1 MALRDSFVNIA
12 KNAAASAAS
21 GLVSGVASSLRSGL
35 GGSSSSSASSP
46 LQTSFN
52 AKAKPILMY
61 PAGLG
66 TDGRNLNYIMF
77 TPLTVTGS
85 RLKKNLGGHKKALF
99 AKNNVVTKEQL
110 RAANAQNAA
119 DAKTATAAAQKG
131 GGGEP
136 SSVYERNITTT
147 KTQRTIALYMPPQ
160 LNVSYGMDYA
170 ESEISGASEIL
181 YGIFKDYQSTGSF
194 DGVIK
199 DLASGPAPEVLKGM
213 AAKMVS
219 GIPGLGGAR
228 DLYHME
234 RGAIQTPKMELMFR
248 GVGRREFSFSFTFLP
263 EDKMDML
270 TVQEIIREFK
280 TRMHP
285 KFDVNAGSR
294 KQTIPDIFEIAY
306 HHTSGPNHNLHRI
319 GKCFLKKMDIAYGGD
334 QFQTFKSDGDSMDG
348 APVRT
353 TMTLNFGEISLI
365 DKNMVSPSVGGY

>member
-77 TPLTVTGS
+77 TPKRASAVK
-85 RLKKNLGGHKKALF
+85 LKKNLGGHKKALLAENRTYF
-99 AKNNVVTKEQL
+99 TAQEVQASMAKDKAARLMREEGGTSSIYEGSRQFTTVTSGFY
-110 RAANAQNAA
+110 A
-119 DAKTATAAAQKG
+119 
-131 GGGEP
+131 
-136 SSVYERNITTT
+136 
-147 KTQRTIALYMPPQ
+147 QRTIALYMPPQ

-194 DGVIK
+194 DGAIK
-199 DLASGPAPEVLKGM
+199 NLASGPAPEVLKGM

>member
-12 KNAAASAAS
+12 KNAVAGAAQKA
-21 GLVSGVASSLRSGL
+21 VSGVASSLRSGL
-35 GGSSSSSASSP
+35 GGSSKGTALSP
-46 LQTSFN
+46 TKTSFD

-85 RLKKNLGGHKKALF
+85 RLKKNLGGEKTVYLGPDDTSDDLAARKA
-99 AKNNVVTKEQL
+99 AK
-110 RAANAQNAA
+110 
-119 DAKTATAAAQKG
+119 ATAAVRDTKRSNSIYVNSQ
-131 GGGEP
+131 
-136 SSVYERNITTT
+136 TFT
-147 KTQRTIALYMPPQ
+147 KTGRTIALYMPPQ

-170 ESEISGASEIL
+170 ESEISGFSEIL
-181 YGIFKDYQSTGSF
+181 YCLFKGYQATGNI
-194 DGVIK
+194 DIK
-199 DLASGPAPEVLKGM
+199 GLQSSGASEVLKQQ
-213 AAKMVS
+213 AAKIVN
-219 GIPGLGGAR
+219 GIPGLGGAK
-228 DLYHME
+228 DLIAIE
-234 RGAIQTPKMELMFR
+234 RGAIASPKMELMFR
-248 GVGRREFSFSFTFLP
+248 GVSRREFSFAFTFLP

-306 HHTSGPNHNLHRI
+306 HHTTGPNHNLHRI

-334 QFQTFKSDGDSMDG
+334 QFQTFKSDGDAMDG

-365 DKNMVSPSVGGY
+365 DRNMVSPSVGGY

>member
-12 KNAAASAAS
+12 KNAAAGAAQKA
-21 GLVSGVASSLRSGL
+21 VSGVASSLTSGL
-35 GGSSSSSASSP
+35 KGSSRSTALSP
-46 LQTSFN
+46 TKTSFD

-77 TPLTVTGS
+77 TPMAAKPVKV
-85 RLKKNLGGHKKALF
+85 KKNLGRHKKALL
-99 AKNNVVTKEQL
+99 ASSGGSIPLPQL
-110 RAANAQNAA
+110 RAANAADVGESRGTGAA
-119 DAKTATAAAQKG
+119 D
-131 GGGEP
+131 
-136 SSVYERNITTT
+136 SIYEGSNKFTTT
-147 KTQRTIALYMPPQ
+147 EIMRTIALYMPPQ

-181 YGIFKDYQSTGSF
+181 YGLFKDYQAQGNVGGILKS
-194 DGVIK
+194 
-199 DLASGPAPEVLKGM
+199 LQSGEAPEVLKGM
-213 AAKMVS
+213 AAKLVS
-219 GIPGLGGAR
+219 AVPGLGGAK
-228 DLYHME
+228 DLIAMN
-234 RGAIQTPKMELMFR
+234 RGAIFSPKMELLFR
-248 GVGRREFSFSFTFLP
+248 GVARREFSFAFTFLP

-285 KFDVNAGSR
+285 EFDPGAGSR

-306 HHTSGPNHNLHRI
+306 HHTTGPNHNLHRI
-319 GKCFLKKMDIAYGGD
+319 GKCFLKKMDVSYGGD
-334 QFQTFKSDGDSMDG
+334 QFQTFKSDGDAMAG

-365 DKNMVSPSVGGY
+365 DRNMVSPSVGGY